1 MLRLAVE
8 NRPELR
14 EVAYQMRSNERETTA
29 TLLRALPNLKLFIG
43 ANVNDNSYLFN
54 NSWTGWGA
62 QASWNLLNVFR
73 YGADR
78 DRIDAQAQLLDERAL
93 ALTMAVATQLSVSQ
107 ARYELRKRELNTAE
121 RYLRV
126 QRKIEAQIDAGYRAE
141 SVSQQ
146 TLIREQMNSVVA
158 EVRMDMALADLQN
171 AYANVYA
178 SIGIDPI
185 DPTMS
190 SADSVDVLAGKLRRL
205 WAGRGDALAQVEA
218 L

>member
-1 MLRLAVE
+1 
-8 NRPELR
+8 
-14 EVAYQMRSNERETTA
+14 
-29 TLLRALPNLKLFIG
+29 
-43 ANVNDNSYLFN
+43 
-54 NSWTGWGA
+54 
-62 QASWNLLNVFR
+62 
-73 YGADR
+73 
-78 DRIDAQAQLLDERAL
+78 
-93 ALTMAVATQLSVSQ
+93 
-107 ARYELRKRELNTAE
+107 
-121 RYLRV
+121 V